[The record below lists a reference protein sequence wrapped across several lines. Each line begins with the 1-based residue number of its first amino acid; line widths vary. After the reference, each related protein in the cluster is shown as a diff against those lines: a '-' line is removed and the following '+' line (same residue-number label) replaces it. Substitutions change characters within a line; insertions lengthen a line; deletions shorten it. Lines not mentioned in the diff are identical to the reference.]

1 MASKTENV
9 SYAIRNDIASRLN
22 RSQTGFFLDETL
34 RRGGPH
40 AQQIL
45 ESSKL
50 MRKLIELLDAHPA
63 IETCV
68 LRPQDGG
75 KERTW
80 LMHPLKHTGQ
90 PFPLGYCGA
99 RTAISEA
106 VERKLHPTPPIRE
119 ERGPQLTKAD
129 PPPAPNPIVHT
140 SGKVKGTGF
149 FDAMRKAKPPVKPE
163 PVVEELVEEPV
174 EVPAV
179 VQEVQVVV
187 AQVEEQSPIIEEKK
201 ELDMTASVA
210 VPPAFANMDPAE
222 LANMGKALLDA
233 AKKAEKQQEQQRT
246 LASIKEIQRE
256 IAAANATLSRLNDE
270 QLDALDR
277 LGKATE
283 ALRLATA
290 SL

>member
-1 MASKTENV
+1 MASKVENV

-22 RSQTGFFLDETL
+22 RSHTGFFLDETL

-40 AQQIL
+40 AQNIL
-45 ESSKL
+45 DSNKL
-50 MRKLIELLDAHPA
+50 TKKLLELLNAHPG

-68 LRPQDGG
+68 LKPHDGG
-75 KERTW
+75 KERWW

-99 RTAISEA
+99 RTPVSAA
-106 VERKLHPTPPIRE
+106 VDRKLNPPTPIRE

-129 PPPAPNPIVHT
+129 PPPAPNPVVHT

-149 FDAMRKAKPPVKPE
+149 FDAMRKAKAPQEPKPVVEDTVIEE
-163 PVVEELVEEPV
+163 PVV
-174 EVPAV
+174 
-179 VQEVQVVV
+179 VQEALPEVN
-187 AQVEEQSPIIEEKK
+187 EEQQSPIVEEKK

-256 IAAANATLSRLNDE
+256 IAAANATLIRLNDE
-270 QLDALDR
+270 QLDAIDR
-277 LGKATE
+277 LTKATE
-283 ALRLATA
+283 ALRVATA